1 LIPYGSIARVRRVL
15 TAVGA
20 VAVLAGCQPS
30 PSTSDVDRRRADAVR
45 ADPVFRAAVHEPTVR
60 VGKVLSE
67 DLGWDR
73 TEVSAVLYERQAT
86 DPPPVPSPADVETS
100 VEATLSDARAQGWTV
115 LWASCAP
122 PPDPG
127 YPSSRWEWEAYG
139 YRVADGVSYWL
150 RLAGAAQRDGFAR
163 IDVLV
168 RAPGARDRANLF
180 ADAPTGL
187 PAGATCVERP
197 GVSET
202 PERDG
207 AAIELAARRS
217 LPKAH
222 PSTGPSDR

>member
-1 LIPYGSIARVRRVL
+1 LIPYGSIARVRCVL
-15 TAVGA
+15 IAFGA
-20 VAVLAGCQPS
+20 IAVLAGCQPG
-30 PSTSDVDRRRADAVR
+30 PTTSDVDRRRADAVR

-60 VGKVLSE
+60 VGKVLGE

-86 DPPPVPSPADVETS
+86 DPPPVPSPAEFES
-100 VEATLSDARAQGWTV
+100 RVEATLAGVRQQGWTV

-122 PPDPG
+122 PPEPG
-127 YPSSRWEWEAYG
+127 YPSSRWEWQAYG

-180 ADAPTGL
+180 ADAPAGL
-187 PAGATCVERP
+187 PAGGTCVERP
-197 GVSET
+197 GVPGR

-222 PSTGPSDR
+222 PSTDPSAR